1 MAADAMFPKPT
12 SPAGRVLAH
21 LVSSDVPGTPLETT
35 LPAVAEATRLEKD
48 DARRGLAQLEKDGFI
63 LTEPAD
69 TEAGDLL
76 TVTVLLA
83 PPLEDYGITP
93 RWGASTTAPAASAK
107 ESATAFTAPP
117 SGPGPSPMPEAAEK
131 PTKSPPK
138 TATKLVATLA
148 PPLATKTASKTAPKA
163 TKATKA
169 AIVDETAVL
178 RGFVERFEHLLTE
191 LEEWKKRALTAEQQM
206 GSIEKLLRSAERRAD
221 TAEQQVA
228 ASQERMQSW
237 TDLTRRMQELAR
249 KAESGT
255 RRPAKG

>member
-35 LPAVAEATRLEKD
+35 LAAVAEATRLEKD
-48 DARRGLAQLEKDGFI
+48 DARRGLAQLEKDGFV

-69 TEAGDLL
+69 TEADDLL

-93 RWGASTTAPAASAK
+93 RWGASTTESAK

-117 SGPGPSPMPEAAEK
+117 SGPAPSPTPEAAEK
-131 PTKSPPK
+131 PAKSPPK
-138 TATKLVATLA
+138 TATKLVTTPA
-148 PPLATKTASKTAPKA
+148 PLLATKTVSKTAPKA

-169 AIVDETAVL
+169 AVVDETAVL
-178 RGFVERFEHLLTE
+178 RSFVERFEHMLVE
-191 LEEWKKRALTAEQQM
+191 LEEWKKRALTAEQQI
-206 GSIEKLLRSAERRAD
+206 GSIEKLLRSAERRAE

-228 ASQERMQSW
+228 AAQERTQSW